1 MHDLGGFQQKNVHPQ
16 TCVEEGTLLIPAS
29 VSRISLDA
37 QALYDAC
44 VG

>member
-16 TCVEEGTLLIPAS
+16 TCVEEGTLLIPTS

-37 QALYDAC
+37 QALYDVC